1 MEHMENLVSLLWS
14 KDHNAGCAALRQ
26 LEELSCESDA
36 VYLYTDRFA
45 EMLDSKS
52 SYVRNRGLL
61 LLAENVQWDEER
73 KMDQILGKYLLHVAD
88 EKPITARQCIQGLR
102 KMTAVRPEWIPRIR
116 QALLAADTGKYKESM
131 RGLVEKDIADILHAM
146 EGI

>member
-14 KDHNAGCAALRQ
+14 KDHNAGYAALKR
-26 LEELSCESDA
+26 LEELSGESDA

-61 LLAENVQWDEER
+61 LLAENAQWDEER
-73 KMDQILGKYLLHVAD
+73 KMDRILDKYLLHIED
-88 EKPITARQCIQGLR
+88 EKPVTARQCIGGLK
-102 KMTAVRPEWIPRIR
+102 KMISARPEWIPRIKR
-116 QALLAADTGKYKESM
+116 ALLAADTEKYKESM
-131 RGLVEKDIADILHAM
+131 RGLVEKDIADVLRVIG
-146 EGI
+146 EN

>member
-14 KDHNAGCAALRQ
+14 KDHNAGCAALRR
-26 LEELSCESDA
+26 LEELSGESDA

-73 KMDQILGKYLLHVAD
+73 KMDRILDKYLLHVVD

-102 KMTAVRPEWIPRIR
+102 NMISARPEWIPRIK
-116 QALLAADTGKYKESM
+116 Q
-131 RGLVEKDIADILHAM
+131 AM
-146 EGI
+146 ENN